1 MADPSRPSLS
11 MNSRWGVEVRTRLS
25 PLRLSATR
33 EADIVHELSQ
43 HLDEHYC
50 ELIAG
55 GTSPEEAERL
65 TLAEFSEGNLLARYM
80 APLRQLHTPPLA
92 VAAMPSANLFGDLWQ
107 DARYAARGLRRSP
120 GFSIAV
126 ILTLAVGIGG
136 NTAVFSVV
144 DQLLLRPLPYPDG
157 NQLVMVDELSLG
169 RNSRAD
175 VSPAN
180 WLDWQRESRTFRQ
193 FAAWQL
199 RAFTLTGAGEPRRVI
214 AQLVS
219 SEFFP
224 LLGVAPLLGRTISDE
239 DDRPNGPRVAV
250 ISFRAWQ
257 NHLGGDRRAIGSTV
271 QLDDRPYEIVGV
283 MPAGFRF
290 VREDV
295 DVWTASQLDRNRP
308 WRDTTDGRFIQV
320 VGRLADGATIGMARS
335 EMEGI
340 ASHLAATHAF
350 NKNTSV
356 TVTPL
361 REVLTGVVR
370 ESVLVLFAGVT
381 VLLAIA
387 CFNVANMLLARSAS
401 RQREIAIR
409 ASLGAG
415 RWALAR
421 SAIVESLLLSS
432 AGGALGLAV
441 ARWGLDALLAVA
453 PTNLL
458 GVSELFLD
466 RRVLIYAFGLS
477 LASGT
482 IAGLASTLLFAR
494 RSMADALRTR
504 GSKAGHAPRVRQTLV
519 VVQTALTVVLLCG
532 AGVLVR
538 TLIAL
543 DRAPLGFDAHNV
555 LTMRLAISPE
565 RYPDERPRDFYR
577 DALTRLRA
585 LPGIESAAVAA
596 SLPMIGSPRGGTS
609 FHELGT
615 PERPA
620 SERPRTVVRMVGPG
634 YFRVLRI
641 PVLRGREFTD
651 ADNESP
657 MDGFVVN
664 ATFARTYLSG
674 RDPLTTSISVR
685 MMEENPHLP
694 IIGVVGDVSEG
705 SVRAAPQP
713 TVFYSHG
720 RMPWATMTLFVRA
733 RQPESVAKPIAAAL
747 HELDPTLVVS
757 NVRTIESGLAESL
770 ARERLSAL
778 ISTSFGVG
786 GLLLAALGLYGL
798 LAYLVAERTKDI
810 GIRIALGAR
819 LASITRSV
827 VSDGLTLVI
836 IGAILGIAGSLLLLR
851 PLGTLLFGVT
861 SYDFPTY
868 AIVVATLGIIAAC
881 ASYLPARRASRIEP
895 LAALR
900 QE

>member
-1 MADPSRPSLS
+1 MEREMAFHIDSLARDYARDGLS
-11 MNSRWGVEVRTRLS
+11 DVDAQRAARRRFGNLTRLKE
-25 PLRLSATR
+25 RG
-33 EADIVHELSQ
+33 H
-43 HLDEHYC
+43 DER
-50 ELIAG
+50 
-55 GTSPEEAERL
+55 TMR
-65 TLAEFSEGNLLARYM
+65 LAEDVTRDVK
-80 APLRQLHTPPLA
+80 H
-92 VAAMPSANLFGDLWQ
+92 
-107 DARYAARGLRRSP
+107 AARGLWRSP
-120 GFSIAV
+120 GFSLAV
-126 ILTLAVGIGG
+126 ILTLALGIGG

-157 NQLVMVDELSLG
+157 DQLVMVEESSGG
-169 RNSRAD
+169 RPAD

-180 WLDWQRESRTFRQ
+180 WLDWQRESRTFRR
-193 FAAWQL
+193 FAAW
-199 RAFTLTGAGEPRRVI
+199 RPWAFTLTGAGEPRRVN
-214 AQLVS
+214 AQQVS

-239 DDRPNGPRVAV
+239 DDRPNGPPVAV
-250 ISFRAWQ
+250 LSYRAWQ
-257 NHLGGDRRAIGSTV
+257 EHLGGDRRAIGRTV
-271 QLDDRPYEIVGV
+271 LLDERPYEIVGV

-295 DVWTASQLDRNRP
+295 DLWTAYQLDRNRP
-308 WRDTTDGRFIQV
+308 WRETTDGRFIDV
-320 VGRLADGATIGMARS
+320 VGRLADGATIGTARS

-340 ASHLAATHAF
+340 ARRLAATYAF

-361 REVLTGVVR
+361 REVLSGQVR
-370 ESVLVLFAGVT
+370 TSVLVLFAGVG

-415 RWALAR
+415 RWAIAR
-421 SAIVESLLLSS
+421 SVLLESLLLAG
-432 AGGALGLAV
+432 AGGALGLGL
-441 ARWGLDALLAVA
+441 ARWSLDALLAVA

-458 GVSELFLD
+458 GVSELFID

-477 LASGT
+477 LATGT
-482 IAGLASTLLFAR
+482 IAGFASTIVFAR

-504 GSKAGHAPRVRQTLV
+504 GSKASHAPRVRQALV
-519 VVQTALTVVLLCG
+519 VVQVAMTVVLLCG

-543 DRAPLGFDAHNV
+543 DRAPMGFDAHDV
-555 LTMRLAISPE
+555 LTMRVAISPA
-565 RYPDERPRDFYR
+565 RYPDERPRAFYR

-596 SLPMIGSPRGGTS
+596 SLPMIGIPRGGGR

-615 PERPA
+615 AEPPPN
-620 SERPRTVVRMVGPG
+620 ERPRTVVRMVGPG
-634 YFRVLRI
+634 YFRTLRI

-657 MDGFVVN
+657 MGGFVVN
-664 ATFARTYLSG
+664 ETFARTYLSG

-685 MMEENPHLP
+685 MMEENPYLP

-720 RMPWATMTLFVRA
+720 RMPWTTMTLFVRG
-733 RQPESVAKPIAAAL
+733 RQPESVVKPVTAAL

-757 NVRTIESGLAESL
+757 NVRTIESALAESL
-770 ARERLSAL
+770 ARERISAL

-819 LASITRSV
+819 LARITGSV
-827 VSDGLTLVI
+827 VAGGLALVA
-836 IGAILGIAGSLLLLR
+836 IGAAIGIAGSLLLLR
-851 PLGTLLFGVT
+851 SLGMLLFGVT
-861 SYDFPTY
+861 PYDVPTY
-868 AIVVATLGIIAAC
+868 AIVVVLLGAIAAL
-881 ASYLPARRASRIEP
+881 ASYLPARRAARIEP
-895 LAALR
+895 LTALR